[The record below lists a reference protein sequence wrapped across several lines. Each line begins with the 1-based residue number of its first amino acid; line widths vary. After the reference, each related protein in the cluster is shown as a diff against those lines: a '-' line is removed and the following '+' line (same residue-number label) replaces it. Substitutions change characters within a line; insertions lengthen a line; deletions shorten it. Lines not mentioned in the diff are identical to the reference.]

1 MTPTPFALEILLIGG
16 LMTTDRNY
24 VSMWVRRV
32 RHDQE
37 IARHSRS
44 RSIGRL
50 RCSLGRPLHLPRS
63 TPSFP
68 LLGLEGL
75 LFPASATRPLPL
87 FGDAEAVVG
96 RCTAQR
102 GTVPAA
108 MVPL

>member
-16 LMTTDRNY
+16 LLTTDRNY

-44 RSIGRL
+44 IGRL
-50 RCSLGRPLHLPRS
+50 RCSLRRPLQLPRS
-63 TPSFP
+63 TPRFP
-68 LLGLEGL
+68 LLALEGL
-75 LFPASATRPLPL
+75 LFPASATRPSPL
-87 FGDAEAVVG
+87 FADVEAVVG
-96 RCTAQR
+96 GCAAQR